1 MGFDKLWLQHEQPSQ
16 ETEWNHNDHSQFI
29 VEQKKKKKTGLCKRE
44 AQPNLS
50 VDNKSY

>member
-29 VEQKKKKKTGLCKRE
+29 IEQKKKLVCASVK
-44 AQPNLS
+44 LS
-50 VDNKSY
+50 QTSV